1 MERVGGASAGAR
13 MSPSGRQPVEAD
25 PDPQAGPAAIVHLQV
40 VPGAATEGLAGR
52 HGDAFKVRV
61 RAPPEGGAA
70 NRAVLAL
77 LAERLG
83 VRPGA
88 LVLLSGAAQAR
99 KRVRVR
105 GLDAATVARRL
116 ETEAP

>member
-25 PDPQAGPAAIVHLQV
+25 PDPQAGPAAIVHLKV

-116 ETEAP
+116 AREAP